1 MWRRKE
7 IREKRS
13 TFMAV
18 RALLGIKTIR
28 GHPEHVVA
36 LYADAMNYSGA
47 GGQCGIFGSMRRGR
61 RMFSHTGS
69 LA

>member
-7 IREKRS
+7 IREERS

-28 GHPEHVVA
+28 RHPEHVVA
-36 LYADAMNYSGA
+36 LYADAMNYAGV
-47 GGQCGIFGSMRRGR
+47 GGQCGIFGSVRRRR
-61 RMFSHTGS
+61 RMLSHTGILS
-69 LA
+69 